1 VHARGSKYAWIDLTL
16 SRRLLAQPARCAR
29 PSIPTLTLA
38 GPHVAAAAQATRR
51 RHSCVEWLRHGGRVR
66 GGQPSM
72 ADRRGLGRA
81 CPCVAGCGSSTT
93 GTAWALHGSAARA
106 RSTGTRGGGVGG
118 MCGASGEM
126 RVATRRS
133 LYAHV
138 YKHYTGAL
146 LSIPLLGCIGLG
158 RMRLSAL
165 SGGVCGACIVY
176 CKCARRLV

>member
-1 VHARGSKYAWIDLTL
+1 MFLRG
-16 SRRLLAQPARCAR
+16 RLWKLDY
-29 PSIPTLTLA
+29 
-38 GPHVAAAAQATRR
+38 
-51 RHSCVEWLRHGGRVR
+51 RHGMGATWL
-66 GGQPSM
+66 GG
-72 ADRRGLGRA
+72 
-81 CPCVAGCGSSTT
+81 
-93 GTAWALHGSAARA
+93 ARA
-106 RSTGTRGGGVGG
+106 IDGHCGGGVGG
-118 MCGASGEM
+118 MCSASGEM

-176 CKCARRLV
+176 CKCARRSV